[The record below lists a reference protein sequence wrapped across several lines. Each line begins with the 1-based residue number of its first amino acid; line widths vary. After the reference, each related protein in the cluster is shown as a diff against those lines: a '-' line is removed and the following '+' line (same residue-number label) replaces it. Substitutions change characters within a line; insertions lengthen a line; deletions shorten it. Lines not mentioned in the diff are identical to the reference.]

1 MSDIDIK
8 EGRMKDGR
16 VVLCGANSYEQKY
29 FFNEEMFG
37 KIPESMKEE
46 LHVICVLFTEECGGI
61 FMFVFEEDG
70 SISMETV
77 SDESDYLYDEI
88 SAGLLTHQIKIKR
101 QDMFEA
107 LSMYYMVFILHE
119 KIDGMEDINV

>member
-1 MSDIDIK
+1 
-8 EGRMKDGR
+8 
-16 VVLCGANSYEQKY
+16 
-29 FFNEEMFG
+29 
-37 KIPESMKEE
+37 MKEE

-61 FMFVFEEDG
+61 FMLVFEDDG

-101 QDMFEA
+101 QDMLEA
-107 LSMYYMVFILHE
+107 LSMYYRVFILHE
-119 KIDGMEDINV
+119 KIEGLDITQ